1 MGCSASETGTRRF
14 AAAWPFLTR
23 RSRGAR
29 TAAGRSRAP
38 GCVAPAGYTFGRVFD
53 FTADG
58 GPHHVTASRVL
69 GFASAP
75 ADADP
80 FYRNRRIGMARGR
93 RLRRKRLNRTTA
105 ISPACRSRAVDSGT
119 GA

>member
-1 MGCSASETGTRRF
+1 MAIPDPPLEGSAYRC
-14 AAAWPFLTR
+14 
-23 RSRGAR
+23 
-29 TAAGRSRAP
+29 GRSCAL

-69 GFASAP
+69 GFASVP

-80 FYRNRRIGMARGR
+80 FYRNRRIVMVRGL

-105 ISPACRSRAVDSGT
+105 ISPACRSRVVDSGA